1 MTDYT
6 NNEKTWPENTSEGS
20 QISLENEKPI
30 EHTTES
36 TETKAPKYAST
47 FEYQNVPV
55 KMALFIL
62 WRIHNK
68 KYQIGSRI
76 FFEEVRQFIP
86 MNRVKYN
93 EGLLFLD
100 GAGMAVNEV
109 VVVDKLPTSLI
120 QRYGILTDE

>member
-6 NNEKTWPENTSEGS
+6 NEKTWQEKVSEESNDSLEAQVPVENTSE
-20 QISLENEKPI
+20 
-30 EHTTES
+30 
-36 TETKAPKYAST
+36 ETKVPAPKYAST

-76 FFEEVRQFIP
+76 FFEEVRQHIP
-86 MNRVKYN
+86 MNRIKYN
-93 EGLLFLD
+93 EGLLFLE
-100 GAGMAVNEV
+100 GTGMAVNEV

>member
-6 NNEKTWPENTSEGS
+6 NEKTWQEKVSEESNDSLEAQVPVENTSEA
-20 QISLENEKPI
+20 
-30 EHTTES
+30 
-36 TETKAPKYAST
+36 TKVPVPKYAST

-93 EGLLFLD
+93 EGLLFLE

>member
-6 NNEKTWPENTSEGS
+6 NEQTWQEKVSGESNDSLEAQVPVENTSEA
-20 QISLENEKPI
+20 
-30 EHTTES
+30 
-36 TETKAPKYAST
+36 TKVPVPKYAST

-68 KYQIGSRI
+68 KYQVGSRI

-93 EGLLFLD
+93 EGLLFLE

-109 VVVDKLPTSLI
+109 VVVDKLPISLI